1 MILIITQ
8 PNETCIQKKQSF
20 CIKQILFTCPEMLL
34 NYINPK
40 NVTDLM
46 NIYNSDRCC
55 IVPRVSLY
63 LLTKRSRAIKLIFSF
78 LTKDFPV
85 FLLVSLRICYKKK
98 VLIDSKITCLK
109 AKIRKQKKLYIVS
122 AISLPLSIFFAFQIF
137 AERWQQ
143 WCSSREETVTSNSVT
158 SNSVTSNLVT
168 SKDTKTGGTP
178 KL

>member
-1 MILIITQ
+1 
-8 PNETCIQKKQSF
+8 
-20 CIKQILFTCPEMLL
+20 MLL

-85 FLLVSLRICYKKK
+85 FFTGKLAYLL
-98 VLIDSKITCLK
+98 
-109 AKIRKQKKLYIVS
+109 QKE
-122 AISLPLSIFFAFQIF
+122 SI
-137 AERWQQ
+137 
-143 WCSSREETVTSNSVT
+143 N
-158 SNSVTSNLVT
+158 
-168 SKDTKTGGTP
+168 
-178 KL
+178 